1 MLEKSATELD
11 DVIKAIT
18 VLLDEETKDILE
30 YRTALSTKK
39 DDDHSSTKSIL

>member
-30 YRTALSTKK
+30 YRTAVSTQK
-39 DDDHSSTKSIL
+39 DDSGSPIRTIL